1 MAPSTTRRNRVRML
15 TGGAVVLLTLGLGVP
30 VASAYVSDECPA
42 AQIQRIWDGGTSY
55 DPDCRYVPE
64 QLRTLDYPGTMF
76 TTAMKGVY
84 RGDVVAIQLRL
95 RDLNYTPIAV
105 DGHYGPQTAAAITRF
120 QRSAGDVVDGKTGP
134 QTWRDL
140 FGQLP
145 EFD

>member
-1 MAPSTTRRNRVRML
+1 ML
-15 TGGAVVLLTLGLGVP
+15 TGGAMALLALGVAVP
-30 VASAYVSDECPA
+30 AASASVSDACPA

-64 QLRTLDYPGTMF
+64 QLKTLEYPGTMF

-84 RGDVVAIQLRL
+84 RGDVLAIQLRL
-95 RDLNYTPIAV
+95 RDLHYAPITV

-120 QRSAGDVVDGKTGP
+120 QRSAGDVVDGRTGP